1 MTELAVVIPVLNE
14 RDNIVPLVEAVSQAL
29 PGIDW
34 EILFVDDDSVDG
46 TTEAI
51 AEAARRDPHVRL
63 IHRIGRI
70 GLASACVEGM
80 LATTAPVIAIM
91 DGDLQHDETLLPV
104 MWKKLRGEQ
113 LDLVIASR
121 NIAGGS
127 MGEFEAAR
135 FRLSQTGKRLAGLVA
150 PRAMSDP
157 MSGFF
162 LVSREFFLEV
172 VRELSQMGFKIL
184 LDLVAS
190 SPRPVR
196 FAEVP
201 YRFRN
206 RKRGESKLS
215 MAVEA
220 DFLLLVADKLM
231 GRWIPVRYALYGL
244 VGLCGIGVHLAI
256 LAILYRPAVVSLVQA
271 QTAATITAIIC
282 NFFLNNTITYSDRKL
297 RGFKKLLLGL
307 LIYGAGCSVGAMV
320 NLSLTNLLARSGVP
334 GLLAG
339 AGGMLVSSVWNYAI
353 ATVFTWGVWRQRAK
367 HRKRPG

>member
-1 MTELAVVIPVLNE
+1 MVIPVLNE
-14 RDNIVPLVEAVSQAL
+14 RDNIVPLVEAVGQAL

-51 AEAARRDPHVRL
+51 ADAARQNPRVRL

-80 LATTAPVIAIM
+80 LATTAPAIAVM

-104 MWKKLRGEQ
+104 MWKKLREEQ

-135 FRLSQTGKRLAGLVA
+135 VRLSQTGKRLAGLVA
-150 PRAMSDP
+150 PPSMSDP

-201 YRFRN
+201 YRFRT

-231 GRWIPVRYALYGL
+231 GRWIPPRYALYGL
-244 VGLCGIGVHLAI
+244 VGACGILVHVTI
-256 LAILYRPAVVSLVQA
+256 LALLYRMEGVPLVQA
-271 QTAATITAIIC
+271 QSTATFGAIIC
-282 NFFLNNTITYSDRKL
+282 NFYLNNAITYSDCQL
-297 RGFKKLLLGL
+297 RGLKNLLLGL
-307 LIYGAGCSVGAMV
+307 LIYGAGCSVGAIANV
-320 NLSLTNLLARSGVP
+320 GLTNLLAHSGVP

-339 AGGMLVSSVWNYAI
+339 SAGMLVSSVWNYAI

-367 HRKRPG
+367 HRKRG